1 MYKVRGRK
9 KATRGGQCYP
19 SYHVGLVERYTVM
32 PNSLP
37 LRQGIR
43 PRGEFPLKLVTYQ
56 RTVFA
61 RENMGIVETNHR
73 LDDNGL
79 VWDRLNSSTR
89 VNPKS
94 DS

>member
-1 MYKVRGRK
+1 MYSDSKTEQSV
-9 KATRGGQCYP
+9 Y
-19 SYHVGLVERYTVM
+19 S
-32 PNSLP
+32 
-37 LRQGIR
+37 
-43 PRGEFPLKLVTYQ
+43 PRNYEQ
-56 RTVFA
+56 SS

-89 VNPKS
+89 VNPKR